1 MVVESADAALG
12 DEIVDFFAHIEA
24 VILLLEGLLSLLC
37 SAMSDGIL
45 SFSFEGVN
53 IIDQFI
59 KLFSPNGD

>member
-1 MVVESADAALG
+1 MVVEAADAAFG

-24 VILLLEGLLSLLC
+24 VIMLFECLLSFLC
-37 SAMSDGIL
+37 PAMSDGIL

-53 IIDQFI
+53 IINQFI